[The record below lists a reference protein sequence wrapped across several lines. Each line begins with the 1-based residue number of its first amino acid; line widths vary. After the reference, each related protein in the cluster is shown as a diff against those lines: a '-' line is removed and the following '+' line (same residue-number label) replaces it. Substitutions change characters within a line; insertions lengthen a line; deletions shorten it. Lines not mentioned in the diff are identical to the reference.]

1 MTGKKL
7 RLWTALTI
15 PEVDEGRAARW
26 TPSAE
31 IVIQHCYRVPCSGGG
46 VDGEFALMLHTESG
60 AANQEGSYRII
71 KPHKSPR
78 SGVTSCQ
85 SGILAATVAPA
96 STGIMVNLKQS
107 SVNGCPILDHC
118 FCVFVGIVCS
128 ARPRMDPRSWLWK
141 RKSPEKSPGETESSG
156 SVSSHSE
163 RYSDDQQE
171 GLRASPNDT
180 SIHADSPEISSNNCD
195 GEIHESVKRLTEKL
209 SAALLNISAKE
220 DLVKQHAKVTEEAV
234 SGWEQAEAEVAALK
248 QQLETAV
255 QKNSALEDNISQLD
269 GALKECVRQLR
280 QLREEQEEKVCDS
293 ITKKTHEWDSEKQEF
308 EKQLVELKTQLEDAK
323 TEAATLDHEFQA
335 RLEAVEKENMALK
348 TELHSRSEDLQVLLL
363 ERELSNK
370 AAETASKQHLESIKK
385 VGKLEA
391 ECHQLRSINRR
402 LSSVSNHKPIAS
414 SVCVKSLTDSQS
426 DSSERLIGMDSEHGC
441 SDLWASALIAELDQ
455 FKNEKGSSR
464 NLTTSVEIE
473 LMDDFL
479 EMERLVA
486 LPEIDHG
493 SSGFGAEADSFPVV
507 RRDSPPRVENEIL
520 HHRLIEL
527 EEKIERLEHEKAEL
541 EITLADSHNRLDMSC
556 NLLTAAEDKIVE
568 LQREID
574 LADESKEMVRSEAMN
589 LEGRWK
595 ELETQLE
602 SASSEN
608 VKLYARVS
616 LLEES
621 FEAER
626 ALSDELKSTIKI
638 SEDARQALDSQLKS
652 AHLEARSLNEKVGLL
667 ECQVK
672 EGRALSSELAAKE
685 EALEATRKALESQ
698 LEHANSEV
706 RMLQE
711 KASFWEL
718 KAEEEMILSAEFAI
732 KLEAT
737 EATRKKLELDLKSAH
752 EFATEVEAAET
763 AKKALETQLES
774 AHIEVVKLSKKVVLL
789 ERQIDEERAMSAEFA
804 SKCHKLEDDLLR
816 IKREADLWSVTNSN
830 RERKIKQE
838 KELALA
844 AGKLEECQKTIASL
858 NQQLKS
864 LTTLDDL
871 MFEAVQPEH
880 NIGLAN
886 LSGTEAD
893 DLYHIDSS
901 ESVGGRGGFRVLAV
915 FGDGEGGATDK
926 KNTWGEIFD
935 VEVPRPRVQPSKGK
949 FLDVNQAL
957 EVARMDIQYCDWR
970 ARQDV
975 LSIMLLHEKVVEVL
989 NPLARDFKSIGTMKK
1004 ELAELQEDLE
1014 QAHRQVHV
1022 SEARVAAALDKLAYM
1037 ESLVSNRLLQEKSS
1051 CDSSIECITLTPSTS
1066 SASKDPVKSKSSRR
1080 SLNVSG
1086 PVQPYHSSLKNFW
1099 YPVAFSKDLKDD
1111 TMIPIDCFE
1120 EPWVIFRGK
1129 DGNPGCVRNTCAH
1142 RACPLHLGSVNE
1154 GRIQCPYHGWEYSTD
1169 GKCEKMPST
1178 RMLNVRIRSLPC
1190 FEHEGMIWIW
1200 PGSAPPTDTLPSL
1213 QPPTGFMIHA
1223 EIVMELPVEH
1233 GLLLDN
1239 LLDLAHAPFTHT
1251 TTFAKGWN
1259 VPSLVK
1265 FLTPAS
1271 GLKGYWDPYPI
1282 DMEFRPPCI
1291 VLSTIGISK
1300 PGKLEGRST
1309 RQCSTHL
1316 HQLHVCLPSSRQK
1329 TRLLY
1334 RMSLDFAPLLK
1345 HIPFMHILWRHFAEK
1360 VLNEDLRLVVGQ
1372 QDRMINGANVWNSP
1386 VSYDKLGIRYRLW
1399 RDALERGVDH
1409 FPFTKQDN

>member
-1 MTGKKL
+1 
-7 RLWTALTI
+7 
-15 PEVDEGRAARW
+15 
-26 TPSAE
+26 
-31 IVIQHCYRVPCSGGG
+31 
-46 VDGEFALMLHTESG
+46 
-60 AANQEGSYRII
+60 
-71 KPHKSPR
+71 
-78 SGVTSCQ
+78 
-85 SGILAATVAPA
+85 
-96 STGIMVNLKQS
+96 
-107 SVNGCPILDHC
+107 
-118 FCVFVGIVCS
+118 
-128 ARPRMDPRSWLWK
+128 MDPRSWLWK

-163 RYSDDQQE
+163 RYSDDQVSLWPTLIIFTACHLKCTYFFLLLDYYYVLQPIMVRVTVYIMMELHYSRFVYTFGDCISYIFGTCHTVAWCFSSTDYACYSARRLVLVPFQVMICQCYRTYINRKLNTVKCFMWKLDLCMQQE

-195 GEIHESVKRLTEKL
+195 GEVHESVKRLTEKL

-574 LADESKEMVRSEAMN
+574 LANESKEMVRSEVMN
-589 LEGRWK
+589 FEGRWK

-626 ALSDELKSTIKI
+626 ALSDELKSRIKI

-652 AHLEARSLNEKVGLL
+652 AQLEARSLNEKVGLL

-901 ESVGGRGGFRVLAV
+901 ENVGGRGGFRVLAV
-915 FGDGEGGATDK
+915 FGDGEGGGTDK

-1037 ESLVSNRLLQEKSS
+1037 ESLVSDRLLQEKSS

-1213 QPPTGFMIHA
+1213 QPPAGFMIHA

-1271 GLKGYWDPYPI
+1271 GLQGYWDPYPI

-1399 RDALERGVDH
+1399 RDSLERGVDH
-1409 FPFTKQDN
+1409 LPFTNQDN